1 MLLANSND
9 VKSYWKILNEI
20 IGKNSYTNYPSYFT
34 DDNGKVDDNPETIA
48 NNFNKFFANIGP
60 ALADKIPISH
70 KHYSEYLSYRNPSS
84 VYLNPVTIDETRKII
99 INLKD
104 CATGWDNINKTI
116 IVNIL
121 NYVSVPLT
129 HIVNLSISQGVFPE
143 ELKIAKIK
151 PLHKTNDKHSYNN
164 YRPISLLTMISKV
177 FERVMYNRLL
187 DFIGRHNIIYPKQ
200 FGFRSNHSTEMALTT
215 FISKLAQ
222 AKENNL
228 NTIGIFLDF
237 SKAFDT
243 INFEILLF
251 KLEMYGIR
259 GIALNWIQSYL
270 YGRQQFVHYLNSN
283 SSNLN
288 ISTGVPQGSILGPFF
303 FIMYINDL
311 PSVSSIMKPILYADD
326 SNFFYNFPKFEN
338 PSQIVNQELCKIMDW
353 LNANKLSLNLK
364 KSHFILFGKVKNN
377 LINLTLNGQSIEQTK
392 STKFLGYIIEDDM
405 SWRMHVKYLCNKI
418 SKSVG
423 ILRKARQTLY
433 ITTLIQLYYSFLY
446 PYLSSGI
453 IIWGQASDNVLSP
466 LVIAQKR
473 AIRLIYGEKARVHTK
488 PLFLKSK
495 ILPLHYI
502 YLLSVLSF
510 MFKVYHE
517 MLPPVIQHLFSKRH
531 TISKYI
537 TRQTN
542 TFQIPKTT
550 TTLTKRSIIFQGP
563 TEFNKLITDPNITLN
578 TSIHTFK
585 KHLKNIF
592 LNELIS

>member
-1 MLLANSND
+1 M
-9 VKSYWKILNEI
+9 
-20 IGKNSYTNYPSYFT
+20 
-34 DDNGKVDDNPETIA
+34 
-48 NNFNKFFANIGP
+48 
-60 ALADKIPISH
+60 
-70 KHYSEYLSYRNPSS
+70 
-84 VYLNPVTIDETRKII
+84 
-99 INLKD
+99 
-104 CATGWDNINKTI
+104 
-116 IVNIL
+116 
-121 NYVSVPLT
+121 
-129 HIVNLSISQGVFPE
+129 
-143 ELKIAKIK
+143 
-151 PLHKTNDKHSYNN
+151 
-164 YRPISLLTMISKV
+164 
-177 FERVMYNRLL
+177 
-187 DFIGRHNIIYPKQ
+187 
-200 FGFRSNHSTEMALTT
+200 
-215 FISKLAQ
+215 
-222 AKENNL
+222 
-228 NTIGIFLDF
+228 
-237 SKAFDT
+237 
-243 INFEILLF
+243 
-251 KLEMYGIR
+251 
-259 GIALNWIQSYL
+259 
-270 YGRQQFVHYLNSN
+270 
-283 SSNLN
+283 N

-338 PSQIVNQELCKIMDW
+338 PSQIMDW

-473 AIRLIYGEKARVHTK
+473 AIRLIYGEKIRVHTK